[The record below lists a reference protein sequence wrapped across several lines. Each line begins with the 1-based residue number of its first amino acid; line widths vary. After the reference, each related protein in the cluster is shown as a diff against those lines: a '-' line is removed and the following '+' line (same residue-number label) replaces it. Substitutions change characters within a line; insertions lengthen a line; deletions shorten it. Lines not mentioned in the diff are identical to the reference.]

1 MRIKIKRQDK
11 PHAQAYWQ
19 EFEYEGGDDSTVAG
33 LLDELNA
40 RNELTDAHGRP
51 ARRISWECSCMQ
63 GVCGSCAMVIN
74 GRPALACET
83 FLRDLKGKKV
93 TLEPLKKFPVISD
106 LLVDRGVIEEGL
118 REAQVYTEHDGGS
131 AAEQRTHD
139 HQYAAARCLKCGLCL
154 EVCPNYRGGEQF
166 FGAAFAN
173 DCYVCASV
181 SESDAERITDT
192 YREHFSEGC
201 SKSMA
206 CMKICPLQIPTISSM
221 AKMNRGRLKRP

>member
-1 MRIKIKRQDK
+1 MRVKIKRQDK
-11 PHAQAYWQ
+11 PHAETYWQ
-19 EFEYEGGDDSTVAG
+19 EFECEGAADSTVAG
-33 LLDELNA
+33 LLEELNA
-40 RNELTDAHGRP
+40 RNELTDIHGRP

-93 TLEPLKKFPVISD
+93 TLEPLKKFPTISD
-106 LLVDRGVIEEGL
+106 LLVDRGMIEEGL
-118 REAQVYTEHDGGS
+118 LEAQVYTEHDGGS
-131 AAEQRTHD
+131 SAEERRYD
-139 HQYAAARCLKCGLCL
+139 HQYASARCLKCGLCL

-181 SESDAERITDT
+181 SEADAERIGDT
-192 YREHFSEGC
+192 YREHFAEGC

-221 AKMNRGRLKRP
+221 AKMNRGRL